1 MTQRMIMGGAGH
13 KRALC
18 YAETVPQQIEL
29 SEKLTGANDNFD
41 TPPSYVSIAVRAGIC
56 LLLIGLLV
64 YGINRAMAV
73 WLA

>member
-1 MTQRMIMGGAGH
+1 MTQRMIIGGTRA

-29 SEKLTGANDNFD
+29 SEKLITDDDFD
-41 TPPSYVSIAVRAGIC
+41 TSPSYVSIAVRATIC
-56 LLLIGLLV
+56 VVLICVLV
-64 YGINRAMAV
+64 YGINRAMLV